1 MRPNDSAAP
10 KTTRQRVALAA
21 GKAIVVVGLGA
32 LACYQASIGRA
43 WMAASAAFLPG
54 CYAEEWLGLIAS
66 TVPRAWRSSEKSPE
80 QLSNRR
86 QSVD

>member
-54 CYAEEWLGLIAS
+54 CYAEE
-66 TVPRAWRSSEKSPE
+66 
-80 QLSNRR
+80 
-86 QSVD
+86 